1 MKSKKT
7 ILRRITTLYVVFFV
21 VIAFGIVRTVS
32 RFSGEDFNTGRN
44 DARRMVAAAR
54 MADGR
59 NVELMYDLRVAT
71 STTGFDI
78 PIYRNAADSVTM
90 YARPSLLDLE
100 AVMPAGSSSGTSA
113 FNSYSIVYGLL
124 AMMTYAAIFV
134 ILFVIIGSL
143 RKSIRNDDVFR
154 KSNIALTRAI
164 GILLIAASL
173 LFSLM
178 SLARSAGRRTLFRRK
193 SLCDKHGFP
202 VQLRRDNHGRTHLHH
217 RGDILHQFHAER
229 RTETHHLTGNL

>member
-1 MKSKKT
+1 MKSKKI

-21 VIAFGIVRTVS
+21 VIVFGIIQTVS

-44 DARRMVAAAR
+44 DARRMVAAEK
-54 MADGR
+54 MEDGR
-59 NVELMYDLRVAT
+59 NVELLYELRVAT
-71 STTGFDI
+71 STTDFDI
-78 PIYRNAADSVTM
+78 PIYRNDADNVTLR
-90 YARPSLLDLE
+90 ARPALLDLV
-100 AVMPAGSSSGTSA
+100 AVMPDGVSLGGFA
-113 FNSYSIVYGLL
+113 FNSYSITYGIL
-124 AMMTYAAIFV
+124 AMLIYAAIFV

-178 SLARSAGRRTLFRRK
+178 SWLEARAAAPYFAGSPYAINTAFPFNFGEIIMGVLIFIIAEIFSISSTLSEEQK
-193 SLCDKHGFP
+193 
-202 VQLRRDNHGRTHLHH
+202 
-217 RGDILHQFHAER
+217 
-229 RTETHHLTGNL
+229 LTI

>member
-113 FNSYSIVYGLL
+113 FNS
-124 AMMTYAAIFV
+124 F
-134 ILFVIIGSL
+134 IIGSL

-178 SLARSAGRRTLFRRK
+178 SWLEARAAAPYFAGSPYAINTAFPFNFGEIIMGVLIFIIAEIFSISSTLSEEQK
-193 SLCDKHGFP
+193 
-202 VQLRRDNHGRTHLHH
+202 
-217 RGDILHQFHAER
+217 
-229 RTETHHLTGNL
+229 LTI

>member
-32 RFSGEDFNTGRN
+32 RFS
-44 DARRMVAAAR
+44 RRMVAAAR

-178 SLARSAGRRTLFRRK
+178 SWLEARAAAPYFAGSPYAINTAFPFNFGEIIMGVLIFIIAEIFSISSTLSEEQK
-193 SLCDKHGFP
+193 
-202 VQLRRDNHGRTHLHH
+202 
-217 RGDILHQFHAER
+217 
-229 RTETHHLTGNL
+229 LTI

>member
-32 RFSGEDFNTGRN
+32 RFSGEDF
-44 DARRMVAAAR
+44 AR

-178 SLARSAGRRTLFRRK
+178 SWLEARAAAPYFAGSPYAINTAFPFNFGEIIMGVLIFIIAEIFSISSTLSEEQK
-193 SLCDKHGFP
+193 
-202 VQLRRDNHGRTHLHH
+202 
-217 RGDILHQFHAER
+217 
-229 RTETHHLTGNL
+229 LTI

>member
-44 DARRMVAAAR
+44 DARRMVA
-54 MADGR
+54 GR

-178 SLARSAGRRTLFRRK
+178 SWLEARAAAPYFAGSPYAINTAFPFNFGEIIMGVLIFIIAEIFSISSTLSEEQK
-193 SLCDKHGFP
+193 
-202 VQLRRDNHGRTHLHH
+202 
-217 RGDILHQFHAER
+217 
-229 RTETHHLTGNL
+229 LTI

>member
-7 ILRRITTLYVVFFV
+7 ILRRITTLYGVFFV

-90 YARPSLLDLE
+90 YARPSLLDLQ
-100 AVMPAGSSSGTSA
+100 AVLPAGRSSGPSA
-113 FNSYSIVYGLL
+113 FHSYSIDYGLL
-124 AMMTYAAIFV
+124 AMKT
-134 ILFVIIGSL
+134 
-143 RKSIRNDDVFR
+143 
-154 KSNIALTRAI
+154 
-164 GILLIAASL
+164 
-173 LFSLM
+173 
-178 SLARSAGRRTLFRRK
+178 
-193 SLCDKHGFP
+193 
-202 VQLRRDNHGRTHLHH
+202 
-217 RGDILHQFHAER
+217 
-229 RTETHHLTGNL
+229 

>member
-1 MKSKKT
+1 MVEMRFLFQVSDISHIDLVLKK
-7 ILRRITTLYVVFFV
+7 LRSVDGVF
-21 VIAFGIVRTVS
+21 
-32 RFSGEDFNTGRN
+32 

-178 SLARSAGRRTLFRRK
+178 SWLEARAAAPYFAGSPYAINTAFPFNFGEIIMGVLIFIIAEIFSISSTLSEEQK
-193 SLCDKHGFP
+193 
-202 VQLRRDNHGRTHLHH
+202 
-217 RGDILHQFHAER
+217 
-229 RTETHHLTGNL
+229 LTI

>member
-44 DARRMVAAAR
+44 DAR

-178 SLARSAGRRTLFRRK
+178 SWLEARAAAPYFAGSPYAINTAFPFNFGEIIMGVLIFIIAEIFSISSTLSEEQK
-193 SLCDKHGFP
+193 
-202 VQLRRDNHGRTHLHH
+202 
-217 RGDILHQFHAER
+217 
-229 RTETHHLTGNL
+229 LTI

>member
-78 PIYRNAADSVTM
+78 PIYRKAADSVTM
-90 YARPSLLDLE
+90 YARPALLDLE

-178 SLARSAGRRTLFRRK
+178 SWLEARAAAPYFAGSPYAINTAFPFNFGEIIMGVLIFIIAEIFSISSTLSEEQK
-193 SLCDKHGFP
+193 
-202 VQLRRDNHGRTHLHH
+202 
-217 RGDILHQFHAER
+217 
-229 RTETHHLTGNL
+229 LTI

>member
-44 DARRMVAAAR
+44 DARRM
-54 MADGR
+54 ADGR

-71 STTGFDI
+71 STTGFDL

-100 AVMPAGSSSGTSA
+100 AVMPAGSSSGPSP

-178 SLARSAGRRTLFRRK
+178 SWLEARAAAPYFAGSPYAINTAFPFNFGEIIMGVLIFIIAEIFSISSTLSEEQK
-193 SLCDKHGFP
+193 
-202 VQLRRDNHGRTHLHH
+202 
-217 RGDILHQFHAER
+217 
-229 RTETHHLTGNL
+229 LTI

>member
-1 MKSKKT
+1 
-7 ILRRITTLYVVFFV
+7 
-21 VIAFGIVRTVS
+21 
-32 RFSGEDFNTGRN
+32 
-44 DARRMVAAAR
+44 MVAAAR

-124 AMMTYAAIFV
+124 AMMTYAAIFF

-178 SLARSAGRRTLFRRK
+178 SWLEARAAAPYFAGSPYAINTAFPFNFGEIIMGVLIFIIAEIFSISSTLSEEQK
-193 SLCDKHGFP
+193 
-202 VQLRRDNHGRTHLHH
+202 
-217 RGDILHQFHAER
+217 
-229 RTETHHLTGNL
+229 LTI

>member
-100 AVMPAGSSSGTSA
+100 AVMPAGSSA

-178 SLARSAGRRTLFRRK
+178 SWLEARAAAPYFAGSPYAINTAFPFNFGEIIMGVLIFIIAEIFSISSTLSEEQK
-193 SLCDKHGFP
+193 
-202 VQLRRDNHGRTHLHH
+202 
-217 RGDILHQFHAER
+217 
-229 RTETHHLTGNL
+229 LTI

>member
-1 MKSKKT
+1 MKSKKI

-21 VIAFGIVRTVS
+21 VIVFGIIQTVS

-44 DARRMVAAAR
+44 DARRMVAAEK
-54 MADGR
+54 MEDGR
-59 NVELMYDLRVAT
+59 NVELLYELRVAT
-71 STTGFDI
+71 STTDFDI
-78 PIYRNAADSVTM
+78 PIYRNDADNVTLR
-90 YARPSLLDLE
+90 ARPALLDLV
-100 AVMPAGSSSGTSA
+100 AVMPDGVSLGGFA
-113 FNSYSIVYGLL
+113 FNSYSITYGIL
-124 AMMTYAAIFV
+124 AMLIYAAIFV

-178 SLARSAGRRTLFRRK
+178 SWLEARAAAPYFAGSPYAINTAFPFNFGEIIMGVLIFIIAEIFSISS
-193 SLCDKHGFP
+193 SLSEEQK
-202 VQLRRDNHGRTHLHH
+202 
-217 RGDILHQFHAER
+217 
-229 RTETHHLTGNL
+229 LTI

>member
-1 MKSKKT
+1 MKSKKI

-21 VIAFGIVRTVS
+21 VIVFGIIQTVS

-44 DARRMVAAAR
+44 DARRMVAAEK
-54 MADGR
+54 MEDGR
-59 NVELMYDLRVAT
+59 NVELLYELRVAT
-71 STTGFDI
+71 STTDFDI
-78 PIYRNAADSVTM
+78 PIYRNDADSVTLQ
-90 YARPSLLDLE
+90 ARPALLDLV
-100 AVMPAGSSSGTSA
+100 AVMPDGVSLGGFA
-113 FNSYSIVYGLL
+113 FNSYSITYGIL
-124 AMMTYAAIFV
+124 AMLIYAAIFV

-178 SLARSAGRRTLFRRK
+178 SWLEARAAAPYFAGSPYAINTAFPFNFGEIIMGVLIFIIAEIFSISS
-193 SLCDKHGFP
+193 SLSEEQK
-202 VQLRRDNHGRTHLHH
+202 
-217 RGDILHQFHAER
+217 
-229 RTETHHLTGNL
+229 LTI

>member
-154 KSNIALTRAI
+154 KS
-164 GILLIAASL
+164 
-173 LFSLM
+173 LM
-178 SLARSAGRRTLFRRK
+178 SWLEARAAAPYFAGSPYAINTAFPFNFGEIIMGVLIFIIAEIFSISSTLSEEQK
-193 SLCDKHGFP
+193 
-202 VQLRRDNHGRTHLHH
+202 
-217 RGDILHQFHAER
+217 
-229 RTETHHLTGNL
+229 LTI

>member
-1 MKSKKT
+1 MLCL
-7 ILRRITTLYVVFFV
+7 IGVLWYIIGYWRRK
-21 VIAFGIVRTVS
+21 A
-32 RFSGEDFNTGRN
+32 GE
-44 DARRMVAAAR
+44 AAYAAAR

-178 SLARSAGRRTLFRRK
+178 SWLEARAAAPYFAGSPYAINTAFPFNFGEIIMGVLIFIIAEIFSISSTLSEEQK
-193 SLCDKHGFP
+193 
-202 VQLRRDNHGRTHLHH
+202 
-217 RGDILHQFHAER
+217 
-229 RTETHHLTGNL
+229 LTI